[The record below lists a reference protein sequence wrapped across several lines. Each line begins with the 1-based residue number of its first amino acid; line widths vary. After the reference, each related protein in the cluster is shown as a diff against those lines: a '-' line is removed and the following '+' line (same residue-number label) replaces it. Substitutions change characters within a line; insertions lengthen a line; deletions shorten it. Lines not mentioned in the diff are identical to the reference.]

1 MYRPLVHLRRERK
14 TTEALWSYLCMNG
27 SQYQRAHLYTCLTMV
42 HSLRICYKAQKAL
55 IIIHPHSRKP
65 CIAGLAF
72 KQNSKELKH
81 QRRRRLRKRHL
92 KSEFALPQTLS
103 HLFQLVQFVK
113 CWQIFLELNS
123 KTASKFRKRK
133 RKSLSCYHVLDKA
146 WNLALSRS
154 PAATAKKCTKKRDAR
169 AKLLFYQSKLI
180 AFLPFSLPSP
190 SSLLKLPKY
199 FIRRKLTFCNCL
211 TSVWLAAGGS

>member
-1 MYRPLVHLRRERK
+1 M
-14 TTEALWSYLCMNG
+14 G
-27 SQYQRAHLYTCLTMV
+27 Q
-42 HSLRICYKAQKAL
+42 SLRICYKAQKTL

-133 RKSLSCYHVLDKA
+133 RKSLSCDHVLDKA
-146 WNLALSRS
+146 WNLALSRCS
-154 PAATAKKCTKKRDAR
+154 PAATAKKCTKKRDAC
-169 AKLLFYQSKLI
+169 AKLLFCQTNPI
-180 AFLPFSLPSP
+180 ASLPFSLPS
-190 SSLLKLPKY
+190 LLKLSKAIYGEASPQGATPY
-199 FIRRKLTFCNCL
+199 PFIHNFWQKRWPFYINSTQKWLSLNI
-211 TSVWLAAGGS
+211 TSWLE